1 MDRLEAMEIF
11 VAAIEGGSLAAAA
24 HRLGRSPAT
33 VTRAIAQL
41 EQQAGDRLLHRTT
54 RTLKLT
60 GRGLQQLDVFRAILA
75 ELAALMPQ
83 PSSNRPVAGTL
94 VVTAPELFGR
104 LKAMPL
110 IERFLAVHPAASVR
124 VLLLNRVI
132 DLGEEGVD
140 VAIRL
145 AALPDSRLVAVRL
158 GEVRRLVCAA
168 PPISTGK
175 AGRNTQATSTRM
187 NVSVTMK
194 PANASY
200 GRSVYAGDLETSSG
214 PFQSGVDSRST
225 ALEPRATRRCVAM
238 VYAACSPIRLPINS
252 PIKAS
257 NRCSRSSSRHPF
269 RSASSFIPGHD
280 ARASCGHSST
290 MWDRC
295 SERSLSV
302 LPASY
307 RHRKRPHRAT

>member
-41 EQQAGDRLLHRTT
+41 EQQAGDRLLQRTT

-60 GRGLQQLDVFRAILA
+60 GRGLQQLDVFRAMLA

-110 IERFLAVHPAASVR
+110 IESFLAMHPAASVR

-168 PPISTGK
+168 PAYLDRKGWPEHPGDLNTHECIGQNEAGERELWPFRLRGRSRDHLRSFPIRSRLTLNSTG
-175 AGRNTQATSTRM
+175 AARDAAMRGH
-187 NVSVTMK
+187 
-194 PANASY
+194 
-200 GRSVYAGDLETSSG
+200 
-214 PFQSGVDSRST
+214 GVCRLLAYQVADQLADKS
-225 ALEPRATRRCVAM
+225 LEPLLAQFEPAPVPVSLVFHTRPRREGIVRAFVDHVGPLLRAELERIAGIV
-238 VYAACSPIRLPINS
+238 
-252 PIKAS
+252 
-257 NRCSRSSSRHPF
+257 
-269 RSASSFIPGHD
+269 SASE
-280 ARASCGHSST
+280 A
-290 MWDRC
+290 
-295 SERSLSV
+295 
-302 LPASY
+302 
-307 RHRKRPHRAT
+307 PHRAT